1 MTESQAIAL
10 LRACVERHGGNK
22 AAAAVEVGISRA
34 SVSTLLSGTYP
45 ATTTERVE
53 AKILAALD
61 KRDCPAFGKPI
72 TGAACAVEAA
82 KPMPL
87 SDPAALKRWS
97 ICRGCDRNPQTDGG
111 RNGKRS

>member
-10 LRACVERHGGNK
+10 LRTCVERHGGNK
-22 AAAAVEVGISRA
+22 AAAATEVGISRA
-34 SVSTLLSGTYP
+34 AVSTLLSGTYP

-61 KRDCPAFGKPI
+61 KRDCPAFGEPI
-72 TGAACAVEAA
+72 TGTACAAEAA

-87 SDPAALKRWS
+87 SGPAALKRWS
-97 ICRGCDRNPQTDGG
+97 ICRGCDRNQSTKGVAQ
-111 RNGKRS
+111 

>member
-1 MTESQAIAL
+1 MADSLAITL
-10 LRACVERHGGNK
+10 LRACVARHGGNK
-22 AAAAVEVGISRA
+22 QAAAVEVGISRA

-61 KRDCPAFGKPI
+61 KRDCPAFGEPV
-72 TGAACAVEAA
+72 TGAACAAEAA

-87 SDPAALKRWS
+87 SGPAALKRWS
-97 ICRGCDRNPQTDGG
+97 ICRGCDRNLQDKGN
-111 RNGKRS
+111 RHEKRS